1 MAVTT
6 AAAIG
11 LGLAAVGT
19 GASIY
24 SATQSGKA
32 VGQAA
37 AAQAAAQGDATAMQ
51 MEYLWQTREDIAE
64 AVEAG
69 LIDLDTGF
77 NMAVEQFEPLT
88 GLKEYNTARQLLRD
102 PSAIMDRPSTQF
114 QYGQGIDALQ
124 SAFSRTSGGG
134 VSGPAMKGAVEYGQN
149 FASMALDAELN
160 RLFPFINTAIGARS
174 NVANLYQGLGTSKAN
189 LRVGGITR
197 TAGIAGQQI
206 PSIAQGIANQGNI
219 AASGMINQANI
230 RTGLYSNLAGMGT
243 NMAMLYATNP
253 GLFSSGGGSS
263 LFPGSQNL
271 IPNSAAQQG
280 IPNVMTIR

>member
-1 MAVTT
+1 MAIATGTAILT
-6 AAAIG
+6 AAA
-11 LGLAAVGT
+11 
-19 GASIY
+19 
-24 SATQSGKA
+24 
-32 VGQAA
+32 AA
-37 AAQAAAQGDATAMQ
+37 AATGIYSSHRASKAARQAASIQAGSQNQATAMQ

-64 AVEAG
+64 AVDAG

-77 NMAVEQFEPLT
+77 NMAIEQFEPLT
-88 GLKEYNTARQLLRD
+88 GLEEYNTARQLLRD

-174 NVANLYQGLGTSKAN
+174 NMANLYQGLGTSKAN
-189 LRVGGITR
+189 LRVGGVTQ
-197 TAGIAGQQI
+197 TAGIVGQQM
-206 PSIAQGIANQGNI
+206 PSITQGIANQGNI

-253 GLFSSGGGSS
+253 GLFSSGGGSQ

-280 IPNVMTIR
+280 TPNIMTIR